1 MKTILIN
8 GVNFTSYFAPA
19 GFVCSYDK
27 IEGQNSGVMK
37 NGDRVQDIIA
47 IKAKGQAKCM
57 PLNELQQAKLLAA
70 IYESQPVT
78 LQYFDA
84 RLGHN
89 RSIRAYMEA
98 SEATY
103 RGYGGTGVEFWT
115 GIVVSFSEV

>member
-1 MKTILIN
+1 MKTIMIN
-8 GVNFTSYFAPA
+8 GVNFTSYFSPA

-57 PLNELQQAKLLAA
+57 PLNELQQAKLLSA
-70 IYESQPVT
+70 IYERQPVA

-84 RLGHN
+84 RTGAN
-89 RSIRAYMEA
+89 RSIKAYMD
-98 SEATY
+98 STSS
-103 RGYGGTGVEFWT
+103 TLTDSILLSV
-115 GIVVSFSEV
+115 